1 MTNRKNLMS
10 KITRTVA
17 AVTFTLVL
25 IHTRPAAN
33 AASAL
38 KPSEA
43 ILLPVAPD
51 SFLGEP
57 LLSATSSNG
66 AAAAGLGFRPMH
78 RSVAQLA
85 AETSEGTTG
94 EAAGERTWR
103 TRWLVSVG
111 PLVAA
116 QSLDAASSYGLREMN
131 PLLASPDGRFGM
143 KATALK
149 FGVIGGLV
157 GAEALLVRK
166 FPRSAKFFTVVNY
179 STAGVTTG
187 LAVYNY
193 RLPGR

>member
-1 MTNRKNLMS
+1 M
-10 KITRTVA
+10 
-17 AVTFTLVL
+17 
-25 IHTRPAAN
+25 
-33 AASAL
+33 
-38 KPSEA
+38 
-43 ILLPVAPD
+43 
-51 SFLGEP
+51 
-57 LLSATSSNG
+57 
-66 AAAAGLGFRPMH
+66 AGLGFRPLH

-85 AETSEGTTG
+85 AETLQGTAG